1 LLAIPELLHGAQ
13 SIFKFSARPP
23 SASHSQSDSAAD
35 SIRQSKEMN
44 RSVYDQD
51 GLRSVHNHD
60 FMEDP
65 AFRRAYARGI
75 TAVGTDY
82 QWHWRVHVGLWAAF
96 SASKLTGDFVECGVN
111 RGFLSSAIM
120 EHLEWDR
127 LGKTFYLLDTFA
139 GVAEEMIPDNEEER
153 QRNQQNLTSG
163 FYVRGVESVARNFSQ
178 WRNVKIIQGRVPDTL
193 PQVKTKQ
200 ISYLHLDMNCA
211 PPEIAA
217 LNYFWEKLI
226 SGAMV
231 LLDDYA
237 YIGYQPQ
244 KEAMD
249 VFAKERG
256 VRILSLPT
264 GQGLLV
270 KPVKESSW
278 RTMINKFISSIFIG
292 LKR

>member
-1 LLAIPELLHGAQ
+1 
-13 SIFKFSARPP
+13 
-23 SASHSQSDSAAD
+23 
-35 SIRQSKEMN
+35 
-44 RSVYDQD
+44 
-51 GLRSVHNHD
+51 
-60 FMEDP
+60 MED
-65 AFRRAYARGI
+65 
-75 TAVGTDY
+75 
-82 QWHWRVHVGLWAAF
+82 
-96 SASKLTGDFVECGVN
+96 
-111 RGFLSSAIM
+111 
-120 EHLEWDR
+120 LEWDR

-211 PPEIAA
+211 RPEIAA
-217 LNYFWEKLI
+217 LNYFWERLVA
-226 SGAMV
+226 GAMI

-249 VFAKERG
+249 ALAKERG

-270 KPVKESSW
+270 KPAKESS
-278 RTMINKFISSIFIG
+278 RLTMINKFISSIFKG
-292 LKR
+292 LKG